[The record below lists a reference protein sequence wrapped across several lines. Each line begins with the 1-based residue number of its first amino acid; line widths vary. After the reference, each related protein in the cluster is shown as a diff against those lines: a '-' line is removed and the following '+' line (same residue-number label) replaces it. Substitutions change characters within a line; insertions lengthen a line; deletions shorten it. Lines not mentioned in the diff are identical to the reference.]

1 MSDIVALQTKLHS
14 AFTYR
19 EFETDF
25 GKTPATV
32 QPKGGMLLSD
42 LFARLQAQAPLPL
55 AA

>member
-14 AFTYR
+14 SFTYR

-25 GKTPATV
+25 GKAPV